1 LHLWLVADFLTAKYS
16 WTHIMIKKIVL
27 LIGMCLLSLQL
38 FALEGKRLLILN
50 SYNEGAPWAQEIINP
65 IMREVSNRDGFQAVE
80 VVHLNSTLIHN
91 DKDFDNMSR
100 GIFDRFVDRKP
111 DYLVLVGDFAFTL
124 RDSIVERWG
133 DVPMLLVVQSEQYG
147 MRDYYYTYIDENEA
161 MNPDKLYPL
170 ESIHD
175 DYNFSIV
182 VTPNLYKETVD
193 MMAYMFPDMNKL
205 VFVADA
211 LYQNRQLNQQLREYL
226 SREYP
231 DMDYEWLVANEENSR
246 ALQQYLNNTDHNIGM
261 LLSTWFFE
269 RMTVHGHPQLIAGEA
284 RMISG
289 AHRPVFGLRAAYLN
303 YGITGGYFPS
313 PDEMQKKIHA
323 GLLDLISDK
332 DMRKVPFRKV
342 ADSYPIVNY
351 NHLMRDGIP
360 ESSCQPGTVFMNRPK
375 SAWELYHTYII
386 AGGIVLLAI
395 MAVIVARVMF
405 QNRRIAMLRAHER
418 LLNNMPV
425 GFSQAKVVRGND
437 GNVVDIEYHG
447 GNAMFR
453 ELLKRNALPGKPD
466 KLFDADFIAKI
477 VERLLHR
484 RRSVRFSYNFPYT
497 DVTYEFL
504 ISIGNEVNK
513 VVEDVNV
520 FAVDI
525 TEKCNAERDL
535 QEFAHKLDVTMN
547 VAHIIP
553 WRWDIH
559 KHKIMCEAMRMLRRS
574 HYNVTAMAEDVRV
587 INEEDY
593 LSCIHPDDMERVCDV
608 YRRFVEGRLE
618 YIKMEYRFIRRKP
631 KCDMVEWIEVC
642 AAVTERD
649 DNGMPTVLIGSM
661 LLITERKR
669 QEEMLIA
676 ARERAAEADKLKM
689 AFLANMSHEIRT
701 PLNAI
706 VGFSNLLAKTVDA
719 DKKQRFINIINK
731 NNQMLLKLI
740 GDVLDMAKVE
750 SNTLDFNFRPTDL
763 NHLIQEVDSTMRIK
777 LSNDVMLNYVLG
789 APDCIIDTDPDRLN
803 QVLMNLL
810 NNAAK
815 FTTKGSITFG
825 YELRDDEIYFYVRD
839 TGIGIPDQ
847 DAERLFSRFTKLNN
861 FIPGTGLGLSISKSI
876 VEMLGGSI
884 GVKSAGHNRGS
895 IFWFTIPNKQVSA
908 MSEINE
914 IYFREVN

>member
-1 LHLWLVADFLTAKYS
+1 
-16 WTHIMIKKIVL
+16 MIKKIVL
-27 LIGMCLLSLQL
+27 LIGMCLLSIQL

-147 MRDYYYTYIDENEA
+147 MRDYYYTYIDENEE
-161 MNPDKLYPL
+161 MNPDRLYPL

-226 SREYP
+226 SKEYP

-323 GLLDLISDK
+323 GLLDLISGK

-360 ESSCQPGTVFMNRPK
+360 ESSCQPDTVFMNRPK

-453 ELLKRNALPGKPD
+453 ELLKKNALPGKPD

-497 DVTYEFL
+497 DATYEFL

-513 VVEDVNV
+513 VVDDVNV

-535 QEFAHKLDVTMN
+535 REFAHKLDVTMN

-553 WRWDIH
+553 WRWDIR

-593 LSCIHPDDMERVCDV
+593 LNCIHPDDMERVCDV

-706 VGFSNLLAKTVDA
+706 VGFSNLLAKTVDV

-731 NNQMLLKLI
+731 NNQLLLKLI

>member
-1 LHLWLVADFLTAKYS
+1 
-16 WTHIMIKKIVL
+16 MIKKIVL

-497 DVTYEFL
+497 DVIYEFL

-513 VVEDVNV
+513 VVDDVNV

-535 QEFAHKLDVTMN
+535 REFAHKLDVTMN

-553 WRWDIH
+553 WRWDIR

-593 LSCIHPDDMERVCDV
+593 LNCIHPDDMERVCDV

-876 VEMLGGSI
+876 VEMLGGNI

>member
-1 LHLWLVADFLTAKYS
+1 
-16 WTHIMIKKIVL
+16 
-27 LIGMCLLSLQL
+27 
-38 FALEGKRLLILN
+38 
-50 SYNEGAPWAQEIINP
+50 
-65 IMREVSNRDGFQAVE
+65 
-80 VVHLNSTLIHN
+80 
-91 DKDFDNMSR
+91 
-100 GIFDRFVDRKP
+100 
-111 DYLVLVGDFAFTL
+111 
-124 RDSIVERWG
+124 
-133 DVPMLLVVQSEQYG
+133 
-147 MRDYYYTYIDENEA
+147 
-161 MNPDKLYPL
+161 
-170 ESIHD
+170 
-175 DYNFSIV
+175 
-182 VTPNLYKETVD
+182 
-193 MMAYMFPDMNKL
+193 
-205 VFVADA
+205 
-211 LYQNRQLNQQLREYL
+211 
-226 SREYP
+226 
-231 DMDYEWLVANEENSR
+231 
-246 ALQQYLNNTDHNIGM
+246 
-261 LLSTWFFE
+261 
-269 RMTVHGHPQLIAGEA
+269 
-284 RMISG
+284 
-289 AHRPVFGLRAAYLN
+289 
-303 YGITGGYFPS
+303 
-313 PDEMQKKIHA
+313 MQKKIHA

>member
-1 LHLWLVADFLTAKYS
+1 
-16 WTHIMIKKIVL
+16 MIKKIVL

-147 MRDYYYTYIDENEA
+147 MRDYYYTYIDENEE
-161 MNPDKLYPL
+161 MNPDRLYPL

-226 SREYP
+226 SKEYP

-323 GLLDLISDK
+323 GLLDLISGK

-351 NHLMRDGIP
+351 SHLMRDGIP

-513 VVEDVNV
+513 VVDDVNV

-535 QEFAHKLDVTMN
+535 REFAHKLDVTMN

-553 WRWDIH
+553 WRWDIR

-593 LSCIHPDDMERVCDV
+593 LNCIHPDDMERVCDV

-706 VGFSNLLAKTVDA
+706 VGFSNLLAKTVDV

-731 NNQMLLKLI
+731 NNQLLLKLI

>member
-1 LHLWLVADFLTAKYS
+1 
-16 WTHIMIKKIVL
+16 MIKKIVL

-147 MRDYYYTYIDENEA
+147 MRDYYYTYIDENEE
-161 MNPDKLYPL
+161 MNPDGLYPL

-226 SREYP
+226 SKEYP

-323 GLLDLISDK
+323 GLLDLISGK

-453 ELLKRNALPGKPD
+453 ELLKKNALPGKPD

-477 VERLLHR
+477 VDRLLHR
-484 RRSVRFSYNFPYT
+484 HRSVRFSYNFPYT
-497 DVTYEFL
+497 DATYEFL
-504 ISIGNEVNK
+504 ISIGSEVNK
-513 VVEDVNV
+513 VVDDVNV

-535 QEFAHKLDVTMN
+535 REFAHKLDVTMN

-706 VGFSNLLAKTVDA
+706 VGFSNLLAKTVDV

-731 NNQMLLKLI
+731 NNQLLLKLI

>member
-1 LHLWLVADFLTAKYS
+1 
-16 WTHIMIKKIVL
+16 MIKKIVL

-513 VVEDVNV
+513 VVDDVNV

-535 QEFAHKLDVTMN
+535 REFAHKLDVTMN

-553 WRWDIH
+553 WRWDIR

-593 LSCIHPDDMERVCDV
+593 LNCIHPDDMERVCDV
-608 YRRFVEGRLE
+608 YSRFVEGRLE

>member
-1 LHLWLVADFLTAKYS
+1 
-16 WTHIMIKKIVL
+16 L

-914 IYFREVN
+914 IYFR

>member
-1 LHLWLVADFLTAKYS
+1 MHLWLVADFLTAKYS

-395 MAVIVARVMF
+395 MAVIEARVMF

>member
-1 LHLWLVADFLTAKYS
+1 
-16 WTHIMIKKIVL
+16 MIKKIVL

-226 SREYP
+226 SKEYP

-513 VVEDVNV
+513 VVDDVNV

-535 QEFAHKLDVTMN
+535 REFAHKLDVTMN

-553 WRWDIH
+553 WRWDIR

-593 LSCIHPDDMERVCDV
+593 LNCIHPDDMERVCDV

>member
-1 LHLWLVADFLTAKYS
+1 MHLWLVADFLTAKYS

-525 TEKCNAERDL
+525 TEKCNAECDL

>member
-1 LHLWLVADFLTAKYS
+1 
-16 WTHIMIKKIVL
+16 MIKKIVL

-147 MRDYYYTYIDENEA
+147 MRDYYYTYIDENEE
-161 MNPDKLYPL
+161 MNPDRLYPL

-226 SREYP
+226 SKEYP

-323 GLLDLISDK
+323 GLLDLISGK

-418 LLNNMPV
+418 LLNNMPI

-453 ELLKRNALPGKPD
+453 ELLKKNALPGKPD

-477 VERLLHR
+477 VDRLLHR

-497 DVTYEFL
+497 DATYEFL
-504 ISIGNEVNK
+504 ISIGSEVNK
-513 VVEDVNV
+513 VVDDVNV

-618 YIKMEYRFIRRKP
+618 YIKMEYRFIRKKP

-706 VGFSNLLAKTVDA
+706 VGFSNLLAKTVDV

-731 NNQMLLKLI
+731 NNQLLLKLI

>member
-1 LHLWLVADFLTAKYS
+1 
-16 WTHIMIKKIVL
+16 
-27 LIGMCLLSLQL
+27 MCLLSLQL

>member
-1 LHLWLVADFLTAKYS
+1 
-16 WTHIMIKKIVL
+16 MIKKIVL

-100 GIFDRFVDRKP
+100 GIFDRFVDRKL

>member
-1 LHLWLVADFLTAKYS
+1 
-16 WTHIMIKKIVL
+16 MIKKIVL

-147 MRDYYYTYIDENEA
+147 MRDYYYTYIGENEA
-161 MNPDKLYPL
+161 MNPDTLYPL

>member
-1 LHLWLVADFLTAKYS
+1 
-16 WTHIMIKKIVL
+16 MIKKIVL

-100 GIFDRFVDRKP
+100 GIFDRFVDRNP

-147 MRDYYYTYIDENEA
+147 MRDYYYTYIDENEE
-161 MNPDKLYPL
+161 MNPDRLYPL

-226 SREYP
+226 SKEYP

-323 GLLDLISDK
+323 GLLDLISGK

-453 ELLKRNALPGKPD
+453 ELLKKNALPGKPD

-477 VERLLHR
+477 VDRLLHR

-497 DVTYEFL
+497 DATYEFL
-504 ISIGNEVNK
+504 ISIGSEVNK
-513 VVEDVNV
+513 VVDDVNV

-535 QEFAHKLDVTMN
+535 REFAHKLDVTMN

-553 WRWDIH
+553 WRWDIR

-706 VGFSNLLAKTVDA
+706 VGFSNLLAKTVDV

-731 NNQMLLKLI
+731 NNQLLLKLI

>member
-1 LHLWLVADFLTAKYS
+1 
-16 WTHIMIKKIVL
+16 MIKKIVL

-513 VVEDVNV
+513 VVDDVNV

-535 QEFAHKLDVTMN
+535 REFAHKLDVTMN

-553 WRWDIH
+553 WRWDIR

-593 LSCIHPDDMERVCDV
+593 LNCIHPDDMERVCDV

-876 VEMLGGSI
+876 VEMLGGNI

>member
-1 LHLWLVADFLTAKYS
+1 
-16 WTHIMIKKIVL
+16 MIKKIVL

>member
-1 LHLWLVADFLTAKYS
+1 MHLWLVADFLTAKYS

-161 MNPDKLYPL
+161 MNPYKLYPL

-226 SREYP
+226 SKEYP

-513 VVEDVNV
+513 VVDDVNV

-535 QEFAHKLDVTMN
+535 REFAHKLDVTMN

-553 WRWDIH
+553 WRWDIR

-593 LSCIHPDDMERVCDV
+593 LNCIHPDDMERVCDV

>member
-1 LHLWLVADFLTAKYS
+1 
-16 WTHIMIKKIVL
+16 MIKKIVL

-147 MRDYYYTYIDENEA
+147 MRDYYYTYIDENEE
-161 MNPDKLYPL
+161 MNPDRLYPL

-226 SREYP
+226 SKEYP

-323 GLLDLISDK
+323 GLLDLISGK

-360 ESSCQPGTVFMNRPK
+360 ESLCQPGTVFMNRPK

-453 ELLKRNALPGKPD
+453 ELLKKNALPGKPD

-477 VERLLHR
+477 VDRLLHR

-497 DVTYEFL
+497 DATYEFL

-513 VVEDVNV
+513 VVKDVNV

-618 YIKMEYRFIRRKP
+618 YIKMEYRFIRKKP

-706 VGFSNLLAKTVDA
+706 VGFSNLLAKTVDV

-731 NNQMLLKLI
+731 NNQLLLKLI

>member
-1 LHLWLVADFLTAKYS
+1 
-16 WTHIMIKKIVL
+16 MIKKIVL

-147 MRDYYYTYIDENEA
+147 MRDYYYTYIDENEE
-161 MNPDKLYPL
+161 MNPDRLYPL

-226 SREYP
+226 SKEYP

-323 GLLDLISDK
+323 GLLDLISGK

-453 ELLKRNALPGKPD
+453 ELLKKNALPGKPD

-477 VERLLHR
+477 VDRLLHR

-497 DVTYEFL
+497 DATYEFL
-504 ISIGNEVNK
+504 ISIGSEVNK
-513 VVEDVNV
+513 VVDDVNV

-535 QEFAHKLDVTMN
+535 REFAHKLDVTMN

-553 WRWDIH
+553 WRWDIR

-676 ARERAAEADKLKM
+676 ARERAAKADKLKM

-706 VGFSNLLAKTVDA
+706 VGFSNLLAKTVDV

-731 NNQMLLKLI
+731 NNQLLLKLI

>member
-1 LHLWLVADFLTAKYS
+1 MHLWLVADFLTAKYS

-226 SREYP
+226 SKEYP

-513 VVEDVNV
+513 VVDDVNV

-535 QEFAHKLDVTMN
+535 REFAHKLDVTMN

-553 WRWDIH
+553 WRWDIR

-593 LSCIHPDDMERVCDV
+593 LNCIHPDDMERVCDV

-706 VGFSNLLAKTVDA
+706 VGFSNLLAKTVDV

-731 NNQMLLKLI
+731 NNQLLLKLI

>member
-1 LHLWLVADFLTAKYS
+1 
-16 WTHIMIKKIVL
+16 MIKKIVL

-147 MRDYYYTYIDENEA
+147 MRDYYYTYIDENEE
-161 MNPDKLYPL
+161 MNPDRLYPL

-226 SREYP
+226 SKEYP

-323 GLLDLISDK
+323 GLLDLISGK

-437 GNVVDIEYHG
+437 GNVVDLEYHG

-453 ELLKRNALPGKPD
+453 ELLKKNALPGKPD

-477 VERLLHR
+477 VDRLLHR

-497 DVTYEFL
+497 DATYEFL
-504 ISIGNEVNK
+504 ISIGSEVNK
-513 VVEDVNV
+513 VVDDVNV

-535 QEFAHKLDVTMN
+535 REFAHKLDVTMN

-553 WRWDIH
+553 WRWDIR

-706 VGFSNLLAKTVDA
+706 VGFSNLLAKTVYV

-731 NNQMLLKLI
+731 NNQLLLKLI

>member
-1 LHLWLVADFLTAKYS
+1 
-16 WTHIMIKKIVL
+16 MIKKIVL

-147 MRDYYYTYIDENEA
+147 MRDYYYTYIDENEE
-161 MNPDKLYPL
+161 MNPDRLYPL

-226 SREYP
+226 SKEYP

-323 GLLDLISDK
+323 GLLDLISGK

-453 ELLKRNALPGKPD
+453 ELLKKNALPGKPD

-477 VERLLHR
+477 VDRLLHR
-484 RRSVRFSYNFPYT
+484 HRSVRFSYNFPYT
-497 DVTYEFL
+497 DATYEFL
-504 ISIGNEVNK
+504 ISIGSEVNK
-513 VVEDVNV
+513 VVDDVNV

-535 QEFAHKLDVTMN
+535 REFAHKLDVTMN

-553 WRWDIH
+553 WRWDIR

-618 YIKMEYRFIRRKP
+618 YIKMEYRFIRKKP

-706 VGFSNLLAKTVDA
+706 VGFSNLLAKTVDV

-731 NNQMLLKLI
+731 NNQLLLKLI

>member
-1 LHLWLVADFLTAKYS
+1 MHLWLVADFLTAKYS

-269 RMTVHGHPQLIAGEA
+269 RMTVYGHPQLIAGEA

>member
-1 LHLWLVADFLTAKYS
+1 
-16 WTHIMIKKIVL
+16 MIKKIVL

-226 SREYP
+226 SKEYP

>member
-1 LHLWLVADFLTAKYS
+1 
-16 WTHIMIKKIVL
+16 MIKKIVL

-161 MNPDKLYPL
+161 MNSDKLYPL

-731 NNQMLLKLI
+731 NNQILLKLI

>member
-1 LHLWLVADFLTAKYS
+1 MHLWLVADFLTAKYS

-226 SREYP
+226 SKEYP

-504 ISIGNEVNK
+504 ISIGNEINK
-513 VVEDVNV
+513 VVDDVNV

-535 QEFAHKLDVTMN
+535 REFAHKLDVTMN

-553 WRWDIH
+553 WRWDIR

-593 LSCIHPDDMERVCDV
+593 LNCIHPDDMERVCDV

>member
-1 LHLWLVADFLTAKYS
+1 MHLWLVADFLTAKYS
-16 WTHIMIKKIVL
+16 CTHIMIKKIVL

-193 MMAYMFPDMNKL
+193 MMVYMFPDMNKL

-513 VVEDVNV
+513 VVDDVNV

-535 QEFAHKLDVTMN
+535 REFAHKLDVTMN

-553 WRWDIH
+553 WRWDIR

-593 LSCIHPDDMERVCDV
+593 LNCIHPDDMERVCDV
-608 YRRFVEGRLE
+608 YSRFVEGRLE

>member
-1 LHLWLVADFLTAKYS
+1 
-16 WTHIMIKKIVL
+16 
-27 LIGMCLLSLQL
+27 
-38 FALEGKRLLILN
+38 
-50 SYNEGAPWAQEIINP
+50 
-65 IMREVSNRDGFQAVE
+65 MREVSNRDGFQAVE

-513 VVEDVNV
+513 VVDDVNV

-535 QEFAHKLDVTMN
+535 REFAHKLDVTMN

-553 WRWDIH
+553 WRWDIR

-593 LSCIHPDDMERVCDV
+593 LNCIHPDDMERVCDV

>member
-1 LHLWLVADFLTAKYS
+1 
-16 WTHIMIKKIVL
+16 MIKKIVL

-147 MRDYYYTYIDENEA
+147 MRDYYYTYIDENEE
-161 MNPDKLYPL
+161 MNPDRLYPL

-226 SREYP
+226 SKEYP

-323 GLLDLISDK
+323 GLLDLISGK

-453 ELLKRNALPGKPD
+453 ELLKKNALPGKPD

-477 VERLLHR
+477 VDRLLHR

-497 DVTYEFL
+497 DATYEFL
-504 ISIGNEVNK
+504 ISIGSEVNK
-513 VVEDVNV
+513 VVDDVNV

-535 QEFAHKLDVTMN
+535 REFAHKLDVTMN

-553 WRWDIH
+553 WRWDIR

-676 ARERAAEADKLKM
+676 ARERAAEADKLKI

-706 VGFSNLLAKTVDA
+706 VGFSNLLAKTVDV

-731 NNQMLLKLI
+731 NNQLLLKLI

>member
-1 LHLWLVADFLTAKYS
+1 MHLWLVADFLTAKYS

-405 QNRRIAMLRAHER
+405 QNRRIAMLRANER

-777 LSNDVMLNYVLG
+777 LSKDVMLNYVLG

>member
-1 LHLWLVADFLTAKYS
+1 MHLWLVADFLTAKYS

-631 KCDMVEWIEVC
+631 KCDMVEWIEMC

-777 LSNDVMLNYVLG
+777 LSKDVMLNYVLG

>member
-1 LHLWLVADFLTAKYS
+1 
-16 WTHIMIKKIVL
+16 MIKKIVL

-193 MMAYMFPDMNKL
+193 MMTYMFPDMNKL

-289 AHRPVFGLRAAYLN
+289 AHRPVFGLRSAYLN

-513 VVEDVNV
+513 VVDDVNV

-535 QEFAHKLDVTMN
+535 REFAHKLDVTMN

-553 WRWDIH
+553 WRWDIR

-593 LSCIHPDDMERVCDV
+593 LNCIHPDDMERVCDV

>member
-1 LHLWLVADFLTAKYS
+1 MHLWLVADFLTAKYS

-111 DYLVLVGDFAFTL
+111 AYLVLVGDFAFTL

-226 SREYP
+226 SKEYP

-323 GLLDLISDK
+323 GLLDLISGK

-351 NHLMRDGIP
+351 SHLMRDGIP

-453 ELLKRNALPGKPD
+453 ELLKKNALPGKPD

-477 VERLLHR
+477 VDRLLHR

-497 DVTYEFL
+497 DATYEFL
-504 ISIGNEVNK
+504 ISIGSEVNK
-513 VVEDVNV
+513 VVDDVNV

-535 QEFAHKLDVTMN
+535 REFAHKLDVTMN

-553 WRWDIH
+553 WRWDIR

-593 LSCIHPDDMERVCDV
+593 LNCIHPDDMERVCDV

-706 VGFSNLLAKTVDA
+706 VGFSNLLAKTVDV
-719 DKKQRFINIINK
+719 DKKQRFININNK
-731 NNQMLLKLI
+731 NNQLLLKLI

>member
-1 LHLWLVADFLTAKYS
+1 
-16 WTHIMIKKIVL
+16 MIKKIVL

-147 MRDYYYTYIDENEA
+147 MRDYYYTYIDENEE
-161 MNPDKLYPL
+161 MNPDRLYPL

-226 SREYP
+226 SKEYP

-323 GLLDLISDK
+323 GLLDLISGK

-477 VERLLHR
+477 VDRLLHR

-497 DVTYEFL
+497 DATYEFL
-504 ISIGNEVNK
+504 ISIGSEVNK
-513 VVEDVNV
+513 VVDDVNV

-535 QEFAHKLDVTMN
+535 REFAHKLDVTMN

-553 WRWDIH
+553 WRWDIR

-706 VGFSNLLAKTVDA
+706 VGFSNLLAKTVDV

-731 NNQMLLKLI
+731 NNQLLLKLI

-847 DAERLFSRFTKLNN
+847 DADRLFSRFTKLNN

>member
-1 LHLWLVADFLTAKYS
+1 
-16 WTHIMIKKIVL
+16 MIKKIVL

-147 MRDYYYTYIDENEA
+147 MRDYYYTYIDENEE
-161 MNPDKLYPL
+161 MNPDRLYPL

-226 SREYP
+226 SKEYP

-323 GLLDLISDK
+323 GLLDLISGK

-351 NHLMRDGIP
+351 SHLMRDGIP

-453 ELLKRNALPGKPD
+453 ELLKKNALLGKPD

-477 VERLLHR
+477 VDRLLHR

-497 DVTYEFL
+497 DATYEFL
-504 ISIGNEVNK
+504 ISIGSEVNK
-513 VVEDVNV
+513 VVDDVNV

-535 QEFAHKLDVTMN
+535 REFAHKLDVTMN

-553 WRWDIH
+553 WRWDIR

-593 LSCIHPDDMERVCDV
+593 LNCIHPDDMERVCDV

-706 VGFSNLLAKTVDA
+706 VGFSNLLAKTVDV

-731 NNQMLLKLI
+731 NNQLLLKLI

>member
-1 LHLWLVADFLTAKYS
+1 
-16 WTHIMIKKIVL
+16 MIKKIVL

-246 ALQQYLNNTDHNIGM
+246 ALQQYLNNTDNNIGM

-513 VVEDVNV
+513 VVDDVNV

-535 QEFAHKLDVTMN
+535 REFAHKLDVTMN

-553 WRWDIH
+553 WRWDIR

-593 LSCIHPDDMERVCDV
+593 LNCIHPDDMERVCDV

>member
-1 LHLWLVADFLTAKYS
+1 
-16 WTHIMIKKIVL
+16 MIKKIVL

-525 TEKCNAERDL
+525 TEKCNAECDL

>member
-1 LHLWLVADFLTAKYS
+1 
-16 WTHIMIKKIVL
+16 MIKKIVL

-386 AGGIVLLAI
+386 AGGIALLAI

-425 GFSQAKVVRGND
+425 GFSQAKVVRGID

-777 LSNDVMLNYVLG
+777 LSKDVMLNYVLG

-847 DAERLFSRFTKLNN
+847 DAEWLFSRFTKLNN

>member
-1 LHLWLVADFLTAKYS
+1 
-16 WTHIMIKKIVL
+16 MIKKIVL

-161 MNPDKLYPL
+161 MNPYKLYPL

-513 VVEDVNV
+513 VVDDVNV

-535 QEFAHKLDVTMN
+535 REFAHKLDVTMN

-553 WRWDIH
+553 WRWDIR

-593 LSCIHPDDMERVCDV
+593 LNCIHPDDMERVCDV
-608 YRRFVEGRLE
+608 YSRFVEGRLE

-750 SNTLDFNFRPTDL
+750 SNTLDFNFRPIDL